1 MELQQLIDRQKII
14 DAINNVA
21 ICADLGLW
29 DKMLAEVFAEEV
41 RVDYT
46 SLFGGEVQKLK
57 SADLVAGWKSVLP
70 GFSSTQH
77 LLGNHQI
84 TIKGDAARALAYVR
98 AHHYLPNKTGAD
110 TWVVGGYYN
119 YELKRAGENWLITS
133 MKLNVLYTEGNQ
145 HLLTLAQTAVATE

>member
-1 MELQQLIDRQKII
+1 MQVLLDRERII

-29 DKMLAEVFAEEV
+29 DKLLAEVFAEEV

-57 SADLVAGWKSVLP
+57 STDLIAGWKSVLP
-70 GFSSTQH
+70 GFTSTQH
-77 LLGNHQI
+77 LLGNHQV
-84 TIKGDAARALAYVR
+84 TVDGDSARALAYVR
-98 AHHYLPNKTGAD
+98 AHHFLPNKTGSD

-119 YELKRAGENWLITS
+119 YELKRDGERWRITS
-133 MKLNVLYTEGNQ
+133 MKLNVMYTEGNQ
-145 HLLTLAQTAVATE
+145 HILILAQTVASNK